1 MEKEIVNWGKSTQ
14 KKIYKRIIDYFM
26 QGLLFIAPIGLTI
39 YIIVLIFQFIDGIAQ
54 VYLDQILPFHIPG
67 IGIIIMFIVITLF
80 GFLGHRIISTPM
92 RLVLE
97 KSLSKAPLIQLVY
110 TSIRDLISAF
120 VGKEKKFTQP
130 VLVKM
135 DESGKVERIGFLTA
149 ADLSQLDRKGR
160 VAVYLPYSY
169 AFMGELIIVPSEWI
183 TPIDLHPSEIMK
195 FIVSGGVA
203 RLDESKEEEVKNSQ

>member
-1 MEKEIVNWGKSTQ
+1 MENQVINWGRETQ
-14 KKIYKRIIDYFM
+14 KKVYKRIFDYFM

-39 YIIVLIFQFIDGIAQ
+39 YIIVLIFQFIDGLAQ
-54 VYLDQILPFHIPG
+54 VYLDKILPFHIPG
-67 IGIIIMFIVITLF
+67 IGIILMFLLITLF
-80 GFLGHRIISTPM
+80 GFLGHRIISTPV
-92 RLVLE
+92 RLILE

-135 DESGKVERIGFLTA
+135 DETGKVERMGFLTA
-149 ADLSQLDRKGR
+149 TDLSQLERKDK

-169 AFMGELIIVPSEWI
+169 AFMGELIIVPSDWV
-183 TPIDLHPSEIMK
+183 TPLDLHPSEVMK
-195 FIVSGGVA
+195 FIVSGGVS
-203 RLDESKEEEVKNSQ
+203 RLDEIKNEDVKKN

>member
-1 MEKEIVNWGKSTQ
+1 MRNEIIKWGKSTQ
-14 KKIYKRIIDYFM
+14 KRIYKRIFDYFM
-26 QGLLFIAPIGLTI
+26 QGLLFVAPIGLTI
-39 YIIVLIFQFIDGIAQ
+39 YVIVLIFQFIDGMVQ

-67 IGIIIMFIVITLF
+67 IGIIIMFLVITLF

-120 VGKEKKFTQP
+120 VGKEKKFNQP

-135 DESGKVERIGFLTA
+135 DESGKLERMGFLTA
-149 ADLSQLDRKGR
+149 TDLSQLNRKDK
-160 VAVYLPYSY
+160 VAVYMPYSY
-169 AFMGELIIVPSEWI
+169 AFMGELIIVPAEWV
-183 TPIDLHPSEIMK
+183 TPIDLHAAEVMK
-195 FIVSGGVA
+195 FIVSGGVSK
-203 RLDESKEEEVKNSQ
+203 LDELKNEDDKN